1 MTRATPRYSLSNMF
15 VQVSPP
21 LYPTL
26 ISSQL
31 VQSEEEIDILTTNTR
46 IEALLQ
52 QDKAKELAS
61 LRDSLEDDLA
71 YLSHDLISTLSPTG
85 DDNGPTLLED
95 IETMHRALKEL
106 ESVRSY
112 VAVVERTLQLR

>member
-1 MTRATPRYSLSNMF
+1 MYQISWSLY
-15 VQVSPP
+15 
-21 LYPTL
+21 LTL
-26 ISSQL
+26 ISPQL
-31 VQSEEEIDILTTNTR
+31 IESEKEIDVLTTNTR
-46 IEALLQ
+46 IEAILQ
-52 QDKAKELAS
+52 LDKAKELAS

-71 YLSHDLISTLSPTG
+71 YLSHDLVSALSPTG

>member
-1 MTRATPRYSLSNMF
+1 MA
-15 VQVSPP
+15 
-21 LYPTL
+21 L
-26 ISSQL
+26 ISPQL
-31 VQSEEEIDILTTNTR
+31 VESEKEIDVLTTSTR
-46 IEALLQ
+46 IEAILQ
-52 QDKAKELAS
+52 LDKAKDLAS

-71 YLSHDLISTLSPTG
+71 YLSHDLVSAPSLTG

-112 VAVVERTLQLR
+112 VTVVERTLQLR